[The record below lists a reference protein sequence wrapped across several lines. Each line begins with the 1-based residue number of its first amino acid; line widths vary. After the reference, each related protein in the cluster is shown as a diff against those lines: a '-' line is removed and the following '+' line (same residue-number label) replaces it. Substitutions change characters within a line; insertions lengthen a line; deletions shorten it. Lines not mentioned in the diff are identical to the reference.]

1 MTPISVLVV
10 DDDPAFRGLA
20 VRMLT
25 AAGLNVVGEAG
36 TVAEGLAAAIA
47 LKPEAALVDV
57 DLPDGSGIALA
68 LELTAL
74 PWRPRVVLTSVDADA
89 AQPADV
95 HRTGASA
102 FVHKSELPNGA
113 LGHLLATE

>member
-1 MTPISVLVV
+1 MPPSVLVV

-36 TVAEGLAAAIA
+36 TVAEGLAAAVA
-47 LKPEAALVDV
+47 LKPEAALLDI

-74 PWRPRVVLTSVDADA
+74 PWRPRVLLTSVDVDA
-89 AQPADV
+89 AGPDDV
-95 HRTGASA
+95 RRSGARA
-102 FVHKSELPNGA
+102 FVHKSELPNGG
-113 LGHLLATE
+113 LDHLLAP